1 MRKIS
6 FYFLALASF
15 GMIFTSCE
23 DKEEENLSSDEQKNL
38 IEEVA
43 IELAKDVPAQD
54 FAALKDFYDKLS
66 VAVEALDWTLVEDS
80 MKASYENSFIYAGE
94 SSRYDTAHYHYENW
108 QWNDSLQDFEIISG
122 EADEIYRANYTIYDV
137 ALTLSNFTGHY
148 TAQSNMTWKYEEAND
163 LEFIMYE
170 QDSTPCI
177 LKLTK
182 EGKEVS
188 MRLPQGDNGEGYYD
202 YDDSMYVE
210 NINVMRYTISIPEK
224 ISLVLTNG
232 AQEVI
237 SVIVKPSLKN
247 LDKDGYFD
255 FGKSRLVSTV
265 ELKLINGYKLTTEGE
280 YTANDKLSLSSSISN
295 SKGELVSYT
304 VSADPKGIPSI
315 LLNEDLP
322 SYDFEGLL
330 EDPDANFKN
339 LYVSLSVLEKLQF
352 IGRITGAKEFY
363 AAYTNLNDVKD
374 EASFKKS
381 VDDFNK
387 VIDLGLYYNGSSKKQ
402 ASMELEASY
411 SKYVYEGREHERWQ
425 LIPVMVFA
433 DGSRVSCEEY
443 FTADNFSRAINAFAQ
458 LAVQYQTLFDEQEAS
473 QD

>member
-94 SSRYDTAHYHYENW
+94 SSRYDTAHYKSE
-108 QWNDSLQDFEIISG
+108 QWYYNDSLGYYDVRDVES
-122 EADEIYRANYTIYDV
+122 EYIYRLNYSIYDV
-137 ALTLSNFTGHY
+137 ALNLSNFTGHY
-148 TAQSNMTWKYEEAND
+148 TVQSNMTWKYEEADD

-170 QDSTPCI
+170 QDGTPCI

-182 EGKEVS
+182 EGKEVT
-188 MRLPQGDNGEGYYD
+188 MRLPQGREYLHHDREDTIDVEYY
-202 YDDSMYVE
+202 
-210 NINVMRYTISIPEK
+210 NAMRYTISIPEK
-224 ISLVLTNG
+224 ISLNLTNG
-232 AQEVI
+232 AYEVV
-237 SVIVKPSLKN
+237 SVIVKPSLNN

-255 FGKSRLVSTV
+255 LGKSRLLSTV
-265 ELKLINGYKLTTEGE
+265 ELKLINGYKVKTEGQ

-304 VSADPKGIPSI
+304 VSADPKGVPSI
-315 LLNEDLP
+315 LLNENLP
-322 SYDFEGLL
+322 SYDFAGLV

>member
-94 SSRYDTAHYHYENW
+94 SSRYDTAHYKSE
-108 QWNDSLQDFEIISG
+108 QWYYNDSLGIYDVRYVEG
-122 EADEIYRANYTIYDV
+122 EYIYRLNYSIYDV
-137 ALTLSNFTGHY
+137 ALNLSNFTGHY

-170 QDSTPCI
+170 QDGTPCI

-182 EGKEVS
+182 EGKEVT
-188 MRLPQGDNGEGYYD
+188 MRLPQGREYLHYDREDTIDVEYY
-202 YDDSMYVE
+202 
-210 NINVMRYTISIPEK
+210 NAMRYTISIPEK

-295 SKGELVSYT
+295 SKGKLVSYT
-304 VSADPKGIPSI
+304 ISADPKGVPSI

-322 SYDFEGLL
+322 SYNFEGLL
-330 EDPDANFKN
+330 EDPDANIKN
-339 LYVSLSVLEKLQF
+339 LYVSLSVLEKLEF

-363 AAYTNLNDVKD
+363 AAYTNLNNVKD

-381 VDDFNK
+381 VDEFNK

-411 SKYVYEGREHERWQ
+411 SKYVYEGREYERWQ